1 MRLRGARRVRGL
13 TSEAGV
19 AGDDVRV
26 APLVAERR
34 SANVKAHAARQR
46 IAALIRNV
54 QETLGL
60 DHLAPCARA

>member
-26 APLVAERR
+26 APLVAERPKCER
-34 SANVKAHAARQR
+34 EGARGAAEDRGADPKR
-46 IAALIRNV
+46 AGDSYALCGSTI
-54 QETLGL
+54 G
-60 DHLAPCARA
+60 